1 MNRVRIR
8 AIAAGG
14 DGVGTLE
21 SGKTVFVPGTAVGDT
36 VQLEVL
42 DERSRWARG
51 RVTKIEEPSPDRID
65 PICEHYLGDDCGGCQ
80 LQHLSPSA
88 QQVAKQRIVGDALRR
103 IAGFAE
109 MTDPPIVAAPDAWHY
124 RTRITL
130 AARDGR
136 IGFHRRGA
144 PGEVFDLGTCRLASN
159 RIRDLWARIST
170 HRDLLPPEVC
180 SLILREELDGACHAV
195 VETAEHGTWDAAP
208 LAAAVAAADVTYW
221 WKPRGGEARPAGG
234 ATSSFPVTAF
244 EQVQP
249 EFGQRIR
256 AVAVAALADVRGQ
269 VVWDLYA
276 GIGETAARLAALG
289 AAVHAVEVDGTAVT
303 AGRLRADRADDG
315 TITWH
320 QGRVERVVDSLPVPH
335 AVIVNPP
342 RTGLAPQASAALA
355 RWAERTPGGRVA
367 YVSCD
372 PATLARDLTRMPQ
385 LHLRDVTAFD
395 LFPQTAHVETV
406 VALEAA

>member
-1 MNRVRIR
+1 VNRVRIR

-36 VQLEVL
+36 AIVEVVV
-42 DERSRWARG
+42 ERARWARG
-51 RVTKIEEPSPDRID
+51 RVTQIAEPSPDRID
-65 PICEHYLGDDCGGCQ
+65 PMCEHYLGDDCGGCQ
-80 LQHLSPSA
+80 LQHLSADA
-88 QQVAKQRIVGDALRR
+88 QHAAKQRIVGDALRR
-103 IAGFAE
+103 IAGFQA
-109 MTDPPIVAAPDAWHY
+109 MADPPIVPAPDPWRY

-136 IGFHRRGA
+136 IGFHRRAA
-144 PGEVFDLGTCRLASN
+144 PGEVFDLGDCRLASS
-159 RIRDLWARIST
+159 RIMDLWSRVSA
-170 HRDLLPPEVC
+170 HRDLLPSEIR
-180 SLILREELDGACHAV
+180 SLILREDPQGGRHAI
-195 VETAEHGTWDAAP
+195 VETAEHATWDGAP
-208 LAAAVAAADVTYW
+208 LAAAVDAADVTYW
-221 WKPRGGEARPAGG
+221 WKPRGGDARAAGG
-234 ATSSFPVTAF
+234 AASDFPVTAF

-256 AVAVAALADVRGQ
+256 SAAVEALGDVRGR

-276 GIGETAARLAALG
+276 GVGETAARLAALG
-289 AAVHAVEVDGTAVT
+289 AVVHAVEVDGAAVA
-303 AGRLRADRADDG
+303 AGRLRAECANDG

-320 QGRVERVVDSLPVPH
+320 HGRVEVVVGALPMPQ

-342 RTGLAPQASAALA
+342 RTGLAAQAAEALG
-355 RWAERTPGGRVA
+355 RWADCTPGGKLV

-372 PATLARDLTRMPQ
+372 PATLARDLKRVPRLQ
-385 LHLRDVTAFD
+385 PRAVTAFD